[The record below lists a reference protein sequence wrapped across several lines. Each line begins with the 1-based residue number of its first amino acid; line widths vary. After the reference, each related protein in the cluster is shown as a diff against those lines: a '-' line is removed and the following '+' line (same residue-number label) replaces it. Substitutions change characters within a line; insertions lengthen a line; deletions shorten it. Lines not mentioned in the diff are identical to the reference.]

1 MDAEASARTNADAVI
16 TADVATRLVSNLW
29 ADADSTTNYLARTGD
44 RMTGDLDMGANS
56 ITNIATNSLVFAD
69 GTSIAATNVHA
80 WNAAYGWG
88 DHASGDATLQ
98 ANLDAEGAARLTA
111 DGLLTT
117 NLNQEIADRIAA
129 VDAEASA
136 RTNADTVIT
145 ADVATRLVSNLWA
158 DADSTTNYLART
170 GDRMTGDLDMGA
182 NSITNIATNSLVFAD
197 GTSIAATNVHAW
209 NAAYGWGDH
218 ASGDATL
225 QANLDAEGAARLTAD
240 GLLTT
245 NLNQEIADRIAAV
258 DAEASARTNADAV
271 ITADV
276 ATRLV
281 SNLWADA
288 DSTTNYLA
296 RTGDRMTGDLDMG
309 ANSITNI
316 ATNSLVFADGTSIAA
331 TNVHAWNAAYGWGDH
346 ASGDATLQANLD
358 AEGAARLT
366 ADGLLTTNLNQEI
379 ADRIA
384 AVDAEASART
394 NADAVI
400 TADVATRLVS
410 NVWAAADSTT
420 NYLARTGGSMTG
432 ALALPA
438 GGLTVGTTQLV
449 VLANGNVGIGTG
461 NPTNKLAV
469 SGTIKAKE
477 VIVTVDGW
485 SDFVFED
492 GYRLMPLTE
501 VDQFIN
507 SHGHLPGIPS
517 ARTVKRNGVRTGEMH
532 ARLLQKIE
540 EMTLHLIR
548 LERENAEL
556 RETIED
562 IRSTDSD
569 ESVDGGAWNAG
580 GEE

>member
-1 MDAEASARTNADAVI
+1 
-16 TADVATRLVSNLW
+16 
-29 ADADSTTNYLARTGD
+29 
-44 RMTGDLDMGANS
+44 
-56 ITNIATNSLVFAD
+56 
-69 GTSIAATNVHA
+69 
-80 WNAAYGWG
+80 
-88 DHASGDATLQ
+88 
-98 ANLDAEGAARLTA
+98 
-111 DGLLTT
+111 
-117 NLNQEIADRIAA
+117 
-129 VDAEASA
+129 
-136 RTNADTVIT
+136 
-145 ADVATRLVSNLWA
+145 
-158 DADSTTNYLART
+158 
-170 GDRMTGDLDMGA
+170 
-182 NSITNIATNSLVFAD
+182 
-197 GTSIAATNVHAW
+197 
-209 NAAYGWGDH
+209 
-218 ASGDATL
+218 
-225 QANLDAEGAARLTAD
+225 
-240 GLLTT
+240 
-245 NLNQEIADRIAAV
+245 
-258 DAEASARTNADAV
+258 
-271 ITADV
+271 
-276 ATRLV
+276 
-281 SNLWADA
+281 
-288 DSTTNYLA
+288 
-296 RTGDRMTGDLDMG
+296 
-309 ANSITNI
+309 
-316 ATNSLVFADGTSIAA
+316 
-331 TNVHAWNAAYGWGDH
+331 
-346 ASGDATLQANLD
+346 
-358 AEGAARLT
+358 
-366 ADGLLTTNLNQEI
+366 
-379 ADRIA
+379 
-384 AVDAEASART
+384 
-394 NADAVI
+394 
-400 TADVATRLVS
+400 
-410 NVWAAADSTT
+410 
-420 NYLARTGGSMTG
+420 MTG